1 MQNVM
6 RRLIVLLLSIAILLS
21 FCACHRATAEGI
33 TSFTLAADGSLEALP
48 WGITEEDATA
58 VLDASHIVYT
68 RGNKAILL
76 DDAVFM
82 DRHGSIGL
90 QFSEYDGVKT
100 LLADPDPQP
109 RLSAVYITLPDTDR
123 AAVSAAI
130 SAVLGEMETERIGFW
145 QEGEAYGVKRG
156 GALSEEDRYWHAKES
171 LLDLLGMENLG
182 KLLPVLDERSL
193 TQAAYSVYPYVV
205 KVYDSSQISNL
216 PENTI
221 LIELDGSGT
230 VEWHIAEGILNG

>member
-1 MQNVM
+1 MK
-6 RRLIVLLLSIAILLS
+6 RILPILFAAALLCL
-21 FCACHRATAEGI
+21 CACHQAAAEGI
-33 TSFTLAADGSLEALP
+33 ARLKLAADGSVDTLP
-48 WGITEEDATA
+48 WGITEEEATA

-68 RGNKAILL
+68 RGNKVILL
-76 DDAVFM
+76 DDAIFM
-82 DRHGSIGL
+82 DRSGSIGL
-90 QFSEYDGVKT
+90 RFSEYDGVKT
-100 LLADPDPQP
+100 LLADPEPQP

-123 AAVSAAI
+123 AAANAAI
-130 SAVLGEMETERIGFW
+130 STILGEMETERIGFW
-145 QEGEAYGVKRG
+145 QEGETYGVKRG
-156 GALSEEDRYWHAKES
+156 GALSEEERYWHAKES

-182 KLLPVLDERSL
+182 KLLPVLDEHSL

>member
-1 MQNVM
+1 MM
-6 RRLIVLLLSIAILLS
+6 KRILLILFAAALLSL
-21 FCACHRATAEGI
+21 CACHQAAAEGVAQ
-33 TSFTLAADGSLEALP
+33 FTLAADGSVQPLS
-48 WGITEEDATA
+48 WGITEEEATA

-68 RGNKAILL
+68 RGNNAILL

-82 DRHGSIGL
+82 DLHGSIGL
-90 QFSEYDGVKT
+90 RFSEYDGVKT
-100 LLADPDPQP
+100 LLADPEPQP

-130 SAVLGEMETERIGFW
+130 SAILGEMETERIGFW
-145 QEGEAYGVKRG
+145 QEGETYGVKRG
-156 GALSEEDRYWHAKES
+156 GALSEEERYWHAKES

-182 KLLPVLDERSL
+182 KLLPVLDGRSL

-205 KVYDSSQISNL
+205 KIYDSSQISNL